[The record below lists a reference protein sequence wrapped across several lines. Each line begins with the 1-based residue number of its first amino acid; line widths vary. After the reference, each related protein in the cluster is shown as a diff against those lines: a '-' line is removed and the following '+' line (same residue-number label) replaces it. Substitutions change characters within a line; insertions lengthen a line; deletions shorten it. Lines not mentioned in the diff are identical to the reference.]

1 LATYISLKPTF
12 LAPSPPCPVFFTALI
27 PSVLSPF
34 PYPNPARTIDP
45 RTTQGVTPLYLR
57 LAPHT
62 VFTFVFW
69 EQLKRL
75 VAGDYE

>member
-1 LATYISLKPTF
+1 M
-12 LAPSPPCPVFFTALI
+12 
-27 PSVLSPF
+27 PSVLPPVPPSST
-34 PYPNPARTIDP
+34 ARTIDP
-45 RTTQGVTPLYLR
+45 RATQGVTPLYLR

-75 VAGDYE
+75 VAGGYE